1 MESTAQLIK
10 PEVSIISPCFNS
22 ERYLQQMIDSVRN
35 QSYIY
40 WELIL
45 INDHSND
52 HTLDVIRRNVDL
64 DSRIQFINLPKNKG
78 VANAR
83 NAGITNARGKYIA
96 FLDSDDL
103 WDADKLKMQVDF
115 MKTTGCHLSYT
126 AYRKMG
132 SDSRILTEKVAVS
145 ENGVSYR
152 MLLKHNEIGCL
163 TAMYNC
169 EVIGKKYFIKVGH
182 EDFVYW
188 LSILKSGYVAYGINV
203 VLATYRVHQ
212 NTLSSNKLRAAR
224 FTWNIYRNVEK
235 LSLMSSVFN
244 FLSYSVA
251 AFKKFTNK

>member
-1 MESTAQLIK
+1 MESTARLIK

-22 ERYLQQMIDSVRN
+22 ESYLQQMIDSVIN
-35 QSYIY
+35 QTYIN

-45 INDHSND
+45 INDYSSD
-52 HTLDVIRRNVDL
+52 HTVDVIRRNVSV
-64 DSRIQFINLPKNKG
+64 DSRIQFIDLPKNKG

-83 NAGITNARGKYIA
+83 NAGITKARGKYIA

-103 WDADKLKMQVDF
+103 WDADKLQKQVDF
-115 MKTTGCHLSYT
+115 MKSTGCHLSYT

-132 SDSRILTEKVAVS
+132 SDSSILTEKIAVS
-145 ENGVSYR
+145 EKGVSYR

-169 EVIGKKYFIKVGH
+169 EVIGKKYFMKVGH

-188 LSILKSGYVAYGINV
+188 LSILKSGYVAYGLNT

-212 NTLSSNKLRAAR
+212 DTLSSNKIRAAL
-224 FTWNIYRNVEK
+224 FTWNIYRNIEK
-235 LSLMSSVFN
+235 LSFMSSVIN

-251 AFKKFTNK
+251 AFKKFTSK